1 MAAAALAAVRG
12 PFAKPQRQV
21 EAVKLVCQALE
32 SGGGAAKLPA
42 GKGGWQEVKMA
53 EAAAQDSAANNP
65 KLCAALARLEGMLAE
80 APVEQGKRSKGT
92 AAPKGGPA
100 KKQKT

>member
-12 PFAKPQRQV
+12 PFAKPQRHA
-21 EAVKLVCQALE
+21 EAVKLVCQSLE

-42 GKGGWQEVKMA
+42 GKGGWQGVRSAAA
-53 EAAAQDSAANNP
+53 EAQDSAADNP
-65 KLCAALARLEGMLAE
+65 KLCAALARLEGLLAE
-80 APVEQGKRSKGT
+80 APAEQVKRSKG
-92 AAPKGGPA
+92 AAAAKGGPA